1 MFSGFGIRAAC
12 AVMLAMS
19 LAACGNNGAAQ
30 PAAASAAIPV
40 TTQVVKTSAWSDTLQ
55 ALGTAKA
62 RESVTL
68 TAKVSEIVQEVH
80 FESGQEVSA
89 GQRLIT
95 LRGEAQ
101 QAALLEAQAAFNE
114 AEQLYRRQSELAQQ
128 QLISRSNLDTQR
140 ALRDSAEA
148 RVRQMRSDI
157 GDRNVRAPFAGVLGI
172 RQVSPGSLI
181 TPTTV
186 IATLD
191 DISRMYVDFQVPEA
205 ALASVAIGNTVTAT
219 AAAYPGRKFEGT
231 VQTIEARIDPGTR
244 AVTVRAEFP
253 NPDRELRPG
262 MLMEVRLFR
271 PERQALVI
279 PEIAV
284 VQVGRDSFVYRVK
297 ADGSVEQAPVTAGVR
312 REGKVEITQGVAVGD
327 RIVIDGTG
335 KLRPG
340 VKVTEA
346 EARPRNGNGDG
357 ADKTAQAP
365 QPEKQG

>member
-12 AVMLAMS
+12 AVVLAMS
-19 LAACGNNGAAQ
+19 LAACGRNGSAQ
-30 PAAASAAIPV
+30 PAAAAAAIPV
-40 TTQVVKTSAWSDTLQ
+40 TTQVVQTTAWNDTLQ

-80 FESGQEVSA
+80 FESGQDVSA
-89 GQRLIT
+89 GERLIT
-95 LRGEAQ
+95 LKGDAQ
-101 QAALLEAQAAFNE
+101 QAALVQAQATYLEAD
-114 AEQLYRRQSELAQQ
+114 QLYRRQKELADQ
-128 QLISRSNLDTQR
+128 QLVARSALDTQL
-140 ALRDSAEA
+140 ALRNTAEA
-148 RVRQMRSDI
+148 RVRQMRAEI
-157 GDRNVRAPFAGVLGI
+157 GDRSVRAPFSGVLGI

-205 ALASVAIGNTVTAT
+205 ALASVGIGNTVTAT
-219 AAAYPGRKFEGT
+219 AAAYPGRQFEGT
-231 VQTIEARIDPGTR
+231 VQTIDARIDPGTR

-253 NPDRELRPG
+253 NPDRDLRPG
-262 MLMEVRLFR
+262 MLMDVRLFR

-284 VQVGRDSFVYRVK
+284 VQVGRDLFVYRVK
-297 ADGSVEQAPVTAGVR
+297 ADGSVEQAPVSAGVR
-312 REGKVEITQGVAVGD
+312 REGKVEITQGIAVGE
-327 RIVIDGTG
+327 RIVVDGTG

-340 VKVTEA
+340 VKVAEA
-346 EARPRNGNGDG
+346 EPRPRNGNGAG
-357 ADKTAQAP
+357 KAP
-365 QPEKQG
+365 QPARQG